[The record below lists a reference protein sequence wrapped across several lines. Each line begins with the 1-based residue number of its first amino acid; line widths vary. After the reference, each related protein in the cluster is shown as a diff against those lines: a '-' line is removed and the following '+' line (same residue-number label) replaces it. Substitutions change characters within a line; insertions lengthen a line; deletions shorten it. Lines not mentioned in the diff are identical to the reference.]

1 VKEFAMKAF
10 RFAGA
15 LAASTAILISL
26 QGCEGSKLA
35 PPAASA
41 TKAAP
46 VSSVEVTVNP
56 IGPLVVKTAVSEF
69 DLTPKG
75 YLQAFLIRNGK
86 RLTLDDPAADA
97 AGGEATVAGKHAR
110 DFAFDLSKAVI
121 SDATGKLGTLGKR
134 IDITGHSA
142 SSGLD
147 ETLSVEVYDD
157 FPTMALLTAVYR
169 NPSQKEVILDA
180 VSTQEHRMNA
190 KLADDKVAAYQL
202 WSFQGASY
210 DWGANEILP
219 IPEHFSRPNVMGAVV
234 KGGAGGGIPVNA
246 FWTASVGEAIGH
258 LETLPL
264 VLSLPVSVAADR
276 RINTNLPLDAQT
288 TLKPGDSFATPR
300 SFVAVYHGDF
310 YEPLRTYSLAL
321 QREGWTVAK
330 PNDQDYGIAWCSWGY
345 EFNVTPAQ
353 MLNTVPKLKEMGIK
367 WATLDDRWFT
377 TYGDWDPRPDTF
389 PGDSIKKMTADFHKE
404 GIHSQLWWYPLV
416 AEDGRGKYESHKYVL
431 SKVVKEHPDWL
442 VLGKDGKPARVFRD
456 LVVLCPALPEVQEFH
471 KKLTEKFIGE
481 WGFDGH
487 KLDNIYTVPACY
499 NPKHHHKS
507 PQDSINAMADV
518 YKIIYQTTRG
528 MKPDSV
534 TQICPCGTTPNL
546 AWLGSMDQA
555 VTADPVGAV
564 QVRRRIKWYKALLGP
579 EAAVYGDHV
588 ELSDMK
594 QTKPGQWIEIGRDF
608 ASTLGT
614 GGVLG
619 TKFTWG
625 ESRPKFQ
632 RVALTPDKEE
642 HWKKWTALYN
652 EKMLS
657 RGEFKNLYV
666 YGYDSPEA
674 YAIEKDGRMYYAF
687 FSPSSTEA
695 WKGVI
700 ELRGLVPGKYRV
712 HDYVNDKD
720 LGEVDAAN
728 PVLQAAFTG
737 SLLLETDKE

>member
-1 VKEFAMKAF
+1 MKPF
-10 RFAGA
+10 HRSVSA
-15 LAASTAILISL
+15 LVALTATLIVL
-26 QGCEGSKLA
+26 QGCERSQ
-35 PPAASA
+35 PAASA
-41 TKAAP
+41 PKP
-46 VSSVEVTVNP
+46 VAISAVEVHVIPT
-56 IGPLVVKTAVSEF
+56 GPLVVRTAVSEF
-69 DLTPKG
+69 DLTPRG
-75 YLQAFLIRNGK
+75 YVQAFLLRNGE
-86 RLTLDDPAADA
+86 RLTLDDPAAD
-97 AGGEATVAGKHAR
+97 GTGSGATVAGKRVR
-110 DFAFDLSKAVI
+110 DFTFDLDRPAV
-121 SDATGKLGTLGKR
+121 SAVTGKLGALGKR
-134 IDITGHSA
+134 IDVTGHSA

-147 ETLSVEVYDD
+147 ETLSMEVYDD
-157 FPTMALLTAVYR
+157 FPTMALVTAVYR
-169 NPSQKEVILDA
+169 NAGQKDLLLDA
-180 VSTQEHRMNA
+180 VSVQEHRMNA
-190 KLADDKVAAYQL
+190 TLADAKAAPHQL

-210 DWGANEILP
+210 DWGVDEVLP
-219 IPEHFSRPNVMGAVV
+219 IPAHFSRPNVMGAVV
-234 KGGAGGGIPVNA
+234 KDGAGGGIPVNA

-258 LETLPL
+258 VETLPL
-264 VLSLPVSVAADR
+264 VLSLPVSVGADQ
-276 RINTNLPLDAQT
+276 RIDTGLNLDAKT

-321 QREGWTVAK
+321 QKEGWTLAK
-330 PNDQDYGIAWCSWGY
+330 PNDQDYGIAWCGWGY

-377 TYGDWDPRPDTF
+377 TYGDWDPRPETF
-389 PGDSIKKMTADFHKE
+389 PGDAIKKMTADFHKE

-416 AEDGRGKYESHKYVL
+416 AEDGHGKWESHKYIV
-431 SKVVKEHPDWL
+431 SKVVKDHPDWL
-442 VLGKDGKPARVFRD
+442 VLDKDGKPARVFRG
-456 LVVLCPALPEVQEFH
+456 LAVLCPSLPEVQEYY

-518 YKIIYQTTRG
+518 YKIIYQTTRA

-555 VTADPVGAV
+555 VTADPVGAM

-579 EAAVYGDHV
+579 NAAVYGDHV
-588 ELSDMK
+588 ELSEMK
-594 QTKPGQWIEIGRDF
+594 QPKPGQWIEIGRDF

-625 ESRPKFQ
+625 ESSPKFQ

-657 RGEFKNLYV
+657 RGEFKDLYV

-674 YAIEKDGRMYYAF
+674 YAIEKDGRMFYAF
-687 FSPSSTEA
+687 YPASPTEV
-695 WKGVI
+695 WKGTV
-700 ELRGLVPGKYRV
+700 ELRGLGPGKYRV
-712 HDYVNDKD
+712 RDYVNDKD

-728 PVLQAAFTG
+728 PVLQAEFTG
-737 SLLLETDKE
+737 SLLVETTKE

>member
-1 VKEFAMKAF
+1 MKAWH
-10 RFAGA
+10 RPVSAMVA
-15 LAASTAILISL
+15 LSATLILL
-26 QGCEGSKLA
+26 EGCKRSQ
-35 PPAASA
+35 PAANA
-41 TKAAP
+41 PKAAA
-46 VSSVEVTVNP
+46 VSAVEVRVNP
-56 IGPLVVKTAVSEF
+56 GGPLVITTAVSEF
-69 DLTPKG
+69 RLTPRG
-75 YLQAFLIRNGK
+75 YVQAFLLRNGQ
-86 RLTLDDPAADA
+86 RLTLDDPGADA
-97 AGGEATVAGKHAR
+97 AGGSATIAGRRVR
-110 DFAFDLSKAVI
+110 DFALDLSQPAVT
-121 SDATGKLGTLGKR
+121 DVTGKLGALGRR
-134 IDITGHSA
+134 IEVTGRSA

-157 FPTMALLTAVYR
+157 FPTMALVTAVFR
-169 NPSQKEVILDA
+169 NAGQKNILLDA
-180 VSTQEHRMNA
+180 VSVQEHRMNA
-190 KLADDKVAAYQL
+190 NLADAKAAPHQL

-210 DWGANEILP
+210 EWGADEVLP
-219 IPEHFSRPNVMGAVV
+219 LPAHFSRPNRMGAVV
-234 KGGAGGGIPVNA
+234 KDGTGGGIPVNA
-246 FWTASVGEAIGH
+246 FWTASVGEATGH

-264 VLSLPVSVAADR
+264 VLSLPVNVASDQ
-276 RINTNLPLDAQT
+276 RINTSLTLDART

-321 QREGWTVAK
+321 QKEGWTLAK
-330 PNDQDYGIAWCSWGY
+330 PNDQDYGIAWCGWGY

-377 TYGDWDPRPDTF
+377 TYGDWDPRPETF

-416 AEDGRGKYESHKYVL
+416 AEDGHGKWESHKYIV
-431 SKVVKEHPDWL
+431 SKVVKDHPDWL
-442 VLGKDGKPARVFRD
+442 VLGKDGKPARVFRG
-456 LVVLCPALPEVQEFH
+456 LAVLCPSLPAVQEYY
-471 KKLTEKFIGE
+471 KRLTEKFIGE
-481 WGFDGH
+481 WDFDGH

-507 PQDSINAMADV
+507 PQDSIHAMADV
-518 YKIIYQTTRG
+518 YKIIYQTTRAL
-528 MKPDSV
+528 KPDSV

-588 ELSDMK
+588 ELSEMK
-594 QTKPGQWIEIGRDF
+594 QSKPGQWIEIGRDF

-625 ESRPKFQ
+625 ESSPKFL
-632 RVALTPDKEE
+632 RVALTPNKEE
-642 HWKKWTALYN
+642 HWKRWTALYN
-652 EKMLS
+652 QKMLS
-657 RGEFKNLYV
+657 RGEFKDLYV

-674 YAIEKDGRMYYAF
+674 YAIEKDGRMFYAF
-687 FSPSSTEA
+687 YSPSPTAA
-695 WKGVI
+695 WKGTV
-700 ELRGLVPGKYRV
+700 ELRGLRPGKYRV

-728 PVLQAAFTG
+728 PVLAAEFTQ
-737 SLLLETDKE
+737 SLLLETTKE

>member
-1 VKEFAMKAF
+1 MKALHGPVS
-10 RFAGA
+10 AMVA
-15 LAASTAILISL
+15 L
-26 QGCEGSKLA
+26 
-35 PPAASA
+35 SA
-41 TKAAP
+41 TLLLFEGCKRSQPAVNAPKVAA
-46 VSSVEVTVNP
+46 VSAVEVRVNP
-56 IGPLVVKTAVSEF
+56 AGPLVINTAVSEF
-69 DLTPKG
+69 HLTPRG
-75 YLQAFLIRNGK
+75 YVQAFLLRNGQ
-86 RLTLDDPAADA
+86 RFTLDDPGADA
-97 AGGEATVAGKHAR
+97 AGGSATIAGKRVR
-110 DFAFDLSKAVI
+110 DFAFDLSKPTVT
-121 SDATGKLGTLGKR
+121 DVTGKLGALGRR
-134 IDITGHSA
+134 IDVTGRSA
-142 SSGLD
+142 GAGLD

-157 FPTMALLTAVYR
+157 FPTMALVTAVFR
-169 NPSQKEVILDA
+169 NTGQRNILLDQ
-180 VSTQEHRMNA
+180 VSVQEHRMNA
-190 KLADDKVAAYQL
+190 SLADAKAAPHQL

-210 DWGANEILP
+210 DWGADEVLP
-219 IPEHFSRPNVMGAVV
+219 LPAHFSRPNLMGAVV
-234 KGGAGGGIPVNA
+234 KDGAGGGIPVNA

-258 LETLPL
+258 VETLPL
-264 VLSLPVSVAADR
+264 VLSLPVNVASDQ
-276 RINTNLPLDAQT
+276 RINTSLTLDAKT
-288 TLKPGDSFATPR
+288 ILKPGDSFATPR

-321 QREGWTVAK
+321 QKEGWTLAK
-330 PNDQDYGIAWCSWGY
+330 PNDQDYGIAWCGWGY

-367 WATLDDRWFT
+367 WATLDDRWFS
-377 TYGDWDPRPDTF
+377 TYGDWDPRPETF

-416 AEDGRGKYESHKYVL
+416 AEDGHGKWESHKYIV
-431 SKVVKEHPDWL
+431 SKVVKDHPDWL
-442 VLGKDGKPARVFRD
+442 VLGKDGKPARVFRG
-456 LVVLCPALPEVQEFH
+456 LAVLCPSLPAVQEYYQR
-471 KKLTEKFIGE
+471 LTEKFIGE

-507 PQDSINAMADV
+507 PQDSIDAMADV
-518 YKIIYQTTRG
+518 YKIIYQTTRAL
-528 MKPDSV
+528 KPDSV

-579 EAAVYGDHV
+579 AAAVYGDHV
-588 ELSDMK
+588 ELSEMK
-594 QTKPGQWIEIGRDF
+594 QPKPGQWIEIGRDF

-625 ESRPKFQ
+625 ESSPKFL

-642 HWKKWTALYN
+642 HWNRWTALYN
-652 EKMLS
+652 QKMLS
-657 RGEFKNLYV
+657 RGEFKDFYV

-674 YAIEKDGRMYYAF
+674 YAIEKDGRMFYAF
-687 FSPSSTEA
+687 YSPSPRAA
-695 WKGVI
+695 WKGTV
-700 ELRGLVPGKYRV
+700 ELRGLAPGKYRV

-728 PVLQAAFTG
+728 PVLAAEFTQ
-737 SLLLETDKE
+737 SLLVETTKQ